1 VLTTSMYLE
10 STQVGEV
17 EYDLRGRIVLELTI
31 TVETKSMFE
40 CQERYTRMLSD
51 TEVRFLGER

>member
-1 VLTTSMYLE
+1 MYLE

-31 TVETKSMFE
+31 MVETKSMFE

-51 TEVRFLGER
+51 TEVHFLGER